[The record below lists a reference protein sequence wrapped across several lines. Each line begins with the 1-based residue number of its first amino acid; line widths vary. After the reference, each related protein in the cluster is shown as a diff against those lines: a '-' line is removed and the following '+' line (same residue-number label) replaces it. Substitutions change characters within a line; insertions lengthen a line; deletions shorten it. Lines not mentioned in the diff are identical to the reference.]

1 MKAALYTTAFD
12 GQTPTFRE
20 SSVKFRPDEG
30 GRELGLVNLYPDM
43 QYQEISF
50 FGGAITDAVG
60 ATLERLPRE
69 RAQEVIDAYFGPKG
83 IGYRAIRTHIDSCDF
98 ATDQYAAVTDPED
111 HSLRT
116 FSLSRDEQRIIPW
129 IKAAYAAAGEAL
141 PVMLSPWSP
150 PAFMKTNSSRSGG
163 GRLKK
168 EYYPLWAR
176 YLCRYIK
183 EYRARG
189 INVTALSVQNEPNA
203 TQTWD
208 SCLYT
213 PEEER
218 EFLAEHLYPRLRRA
232 GLGDVEVYVWDHN
245 KERLFDRALAEI
257 DRQTDHMIAG
267 LAFHWYS
274 GDHFDALRLV
284 REKFPKKKLMFSEG
298 CIEYSRFDKNQLANA
313 QMYAHDMLGNLN
325 AGMNAF
331 LDWNIALDE
340 EGGPNHVGN
349 FCEAPIICD
358 TGTGEV
364 EYKLSF
370 YYISHFSRFVRPGA
384 RRVATTNFSD
394 RLEVAAFRNPDD
406 TLAVVFLNRTGET
419 YSVALRLD
427 GHILPIELEGNSIAT
442 AVIQTKEEKK
452 S

>member
-1 MKAALYTTAFD
+1 MKATLYQTLYTEDEAHTSQA
-12 GQTPTFRE
+12 
-20 SSVKFRPDEG
+20 SLAFRPDEG
-30 GRELGLVNLYPDM
+30 GRELGLVNLYPDI
-43 QYQEISF
+43 QYQEIAF

-60 ATLERLPRE
+60 ATLEQLPRE
-69 RAQEVIDAYFGPKG
+69 RAREVIDAYFGPKG

-98 ATDQYAAVTDPED
+98 STDQYAAVSDPAD
-111 HSLRT
+111 TTLQS
-116 FSLSRDEQRIIPW
+116 FSIKRDEQRILPW
-129 IKAAYAAAGEAL
+129 IRAAYDSAGEAL

-150 PAFMKTNSSRSGG
+150 PAFMKTNGCRSGG

-168 EYYPLWAR
+168 ECYTLWAR

-183 EYRARG
+183 EYRDRG

-218 EFLAEHLYPRLRRA
+218 EFLAGHLYPQLHRA
-232 GLGDVEVYVWDHN
+232 GLGDVAVYIWDHN
-245 KERLFDRALAEI
+245 KERLFDRASAEI
-257 DRQTDHMIAG
+257 DQHTDPMIAG

-284 REKFPKKKLMFSEG
+284 REKFPQKKLMFSEG

-331 LDWNIALDE
+331 LDWNIALNE

-349 FCEAPIICD
+349 FCEAPVICD
-358 TGTGEV
+358 TRTGTV

-370 YYISHFSRFVRPGA
+370 YYISHFSRFVCPGA
-384 RRVATTNFSD
+384 KRVATTNFSD

-406 TLAVVFLNRTGET
+406 TLAVVFLNRTEEK

-427 GHILPIELEGNSIAT
+427 GHILPIELNGNAIAT
-442 AVIQTKEEKK
+442 AIIQMDGGGK